1 MKIEPIS
8 RKSPVGMDPLYVLN
22 YSEVRFKSPQ
32 YQSIRTKLNESPHV
46 NNESVTNCSLKENS
60 MQSIEL
66 SNLDVPEFESTAISM
81 NKQFKSN
88 HWAKLELVSDF
99 FIATEITSDSY
110 TFGILD
116 KDCQTNA
123 NSSIDLDFIPASIY
137 KCISRKQFNIQRNH
151 LNSSD
156 GVVAVL
162 QDKSKNG
169 TFVNDKLLG
178 IDVKIGLKNGDI
190 IGLAYFT
197 KDMTMKNCNAFKF
210 FVQESKISP
219 NKSFPTLIESS
230 ENNQQN
236 IQAKNKTVEFV
247 SDQSIEFISDIIKP
261 KNAKRKRKY

>member
-99 FIATEITSDSY
+99 
-110 TFGILD
+110 L
-116 KDCQTNA
+116 
-123 NSSIDLDFIPASIY
+123 
-137 KCISRKQFNIQRNH
+137 
-151 LNSSD
+151 
-156 GVVAVL
+156 L
-162 QDKSKNG
+162 QQ
-169 TFVNDKLLG
+169 KLLQTVTPLVFW
-178 IDVKIGLKNGDI
+178 IKIVKQMQIL
-190 IGLAYFT
+190 
-197 KDMTMKNCNAFKF
+197 
-210 FVQESKISP
+210 V
-219 NKSFPTLIESS
+219 LI
-230 ENNQQN
+230 
-236 IQAKNKTVEFV
+236 
-247 SDQSIEFISDIIKP
+247 
-261 KNAKRKRKY
+261 

>member
-1 MKIEPIS
+1 
-8 RKSPVGMDPLYVLN
+8 
-22 YSEVRFKSPQ
+22 
-32 YQSIRTKLNESPHV
+32 
-46 NNESVTNCSLKENS
+46 

-123 NSSIDLDFIPASIY
+123 NSSIDLDFIPAGIY

-156 GVVAVL
+156 GVVAV
-162 QDKSKNG
+162 
-169 TFVNDKLLG
+169 
-178 IDVKIGLKNGDI
+178 
-190 IGLAYFT
+190 
-197 KDMTMKNCNAFKF
+197 
-210 FVQESKISP
+210 
-219 NKSFPTLIESS
+219 
-230 ENNQQN
+230 
-236 IQAKNKTVEFV
+236 
-247 SDQSIEFISDIIKP
+247 
-261 KNAKRKRKY
+261 